1 MHDANDCGS
10 QGSEEESD
18 DDTAAAAGGGVGLE
32 GGWDSTAGC
41 WRSSMAT
48 SKSSTRMKRTASER
62 LMDTAACA
70 SDAALRDL
78 NDVYF
83 QAPDKCAFAAKGG
96 QAREK
101 EEMGEAEGE
110 GGAGEE
116 ALPERTLTAPAKLK
130 PSARRGN
137 AYSSSMRKA
146 VIVNKVLQRM
156 QNRELYAS
164 LRYARVCGVRCVWCV
179 CVCVC
184 ILFVSQY

>member
-1 MHDANDCGS
+1 MGTKYRTRRIDDHRWQVEP
-10 QGSEEESD
+10 QG
-18 DDTAAAAGGGVGLE
+18 GMRVPGVVY
-32 GGWDSTAGC
+32 
-41 WRSSMAT
+41 
-48 SKSSTRMKRTASER
+48 ASER

-101 EEMGEAEGE
+101 EEMGEAGGE

-164 LRYARVCGVRCVWCV
+164 LRYARVCGVRCV
-179 CVCVC
+179 
-184 ILFVSQY
+184 